1 MYTKEK
7 MVNFELRKNISNKGL
22 YIYRDAKSQK
32 L

>member
-1 MYTKEK
+1 
-7 MVNFELRKNISNKGL
+7 MVNIELRKKNKSNKEL